1 VKEVNKESKRFFY
14 SKEHCKLKQII
25 VKKQRETYAS
35 RELKES
41 EIMKRQERK
50 PGWRIWN
57 KEGFIWRHSRP
68 KTEKDLKNLKRP

>member
-1 VKEVNKESKRFFY
+1 MKEVNKESKRFFY

-50 PGWRIWN
+50 PGWRI
-57 KEGFIWRHSRP
+57 
-68 KTEKDLKNLKRP
+68 